1 VTALRFERA
10 DRRRLTAAFV
20 VTLIALP
27 AIVKANRDSPSTSG
41 AAVVAPNN
49 AADAAAREIVGSRT
63 SASIPATPSTA
74 LASSDLVPRNP
85 ERPQV
90 TATTAVPSNGVPTG
104 HDRFEDGLATFH
116 EFDDAVYGPR
126 SCAHR
131 TLPLDTT
138 ITITNTDTGRS
149 TWCVVRGTGPASNER
164 LIDLDAEVF
173 AELADLTD
181 GAAPVRI
188 TW

>member
-1 VTALRFERA
+1 VTATRFEPA
-10 DRRRLTAAFV
+10 DRRRLTAAIV

-27 AIVKANRDSPSTSG
+27 AIVKANRDSPSASS
-41 AAVVAPNN
+41 AAIVAPNN
-49 AADAAAREIVGSRT
+49 AADVVARDIVGSRT
-63 SASIPATPSTA
+63 SGSV
-74 LASSDLVPRNP
+74 ASSPTTDAAQSALVPRNSAGDGSTP
-85 ERPQV
+85 P
-90 TATTAVPSNGVPTG
+90 TAQPSNGGPLG
-104 HDRFEDGLATFH
+104 HDRFEDGVATFH
-116 EFDDAVYGPR
+116 DFDDARYGAR

-149 TWCVVRGTGPASNER
+149 SWCVVRGTGPTSQDR
-164 LIDLDAEVF
+164 LIDLDAAVF